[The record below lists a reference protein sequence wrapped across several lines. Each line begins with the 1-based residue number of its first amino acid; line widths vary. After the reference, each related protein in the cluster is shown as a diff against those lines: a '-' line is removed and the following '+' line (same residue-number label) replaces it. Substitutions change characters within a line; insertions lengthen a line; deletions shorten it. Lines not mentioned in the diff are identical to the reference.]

1 MGRGPPGGYEAAIPA
16 PSGAIARTLLGTWP
30 VRGPAAVGEGV
41 ARRPGVP
48 PAGVRRAARGR
59 G

>member
-1 MGRGPPGGYEAAIPA
+1 MVRGPPGGYEAAIPA
-16 PSGAIARTLLGTWP
+16 LSGVIARTLSGSWRSGAAGGP
-30 VRGPAAVGEGV
+30 RGVVRD
-41 ARRPGVP
+41 RRGVP